1 MIADWLQ
8 RVIACGSKHDIHDGR
23 EYFHFYSRCVVCHRN
38 FSNITAPTL
47 SVMIALL
54 LETLLAAIIVPPI
67 FTIQRNVYNTYLW
80 QFPDIVGRKFPW
92 PAAIE
97 YSCATVEAETSNGG
111 LSPKVAWAHRQNMWD
126 GHWPGLFELRGKMS
140 CDFFCAGIFQPFQ
153 SKAAGRRLSQHITD
167 H

>member
-8 RVIACGSKHDIHDGR
+8 RVIAYGSKHDIHGGR
-23 EYFHFYSRCVVCHRN
+23 EYFHFYCRCVVCHRN

-54 LETLLAAIIVPPI
+54 LETLLAAIVVPAIV
-67 FTIQRNVYNTYLW
+67 TIQRNVYNTYPW

-97 YSCATVEAETSNGG
+97 YQLCNSRSRDQQCRLVTESCSLG
-111 LSPKVAWAHRQNMWD
+111 AWAHRQNMWD
-126 GHWPGLFELRGKMS
+126 GHWPGLFELRGKIS
-140 CDFFCAGIFQPFQ
+140 CDLFCAGIFQPFQ
-153 SKAAGRRLSQHITD
+153 PAAEPTHC
-167 H
+167 